1 MKYRCIPECVSREL
15 FFTKK
20 KKSSLKDY
28 ILYESI
34 HSSLEMTKLEMM
46 DRLMVAKLPWC
57 LRE

>member
-1 MKYRCIPECVSREL
+1 MHSWMCLQRIMLDKKK
-15 FFTKK
+15 KK

>member
-1 MKYRCIPECVSREL
+1 MCLQRIMLDQK
-15 FFTKK
+15 KK
-20 KKSSLKDY
+20 KKSSLEDY

-46 DRLMVAKLPWC
+46 DRLIVAKLPWC

>member
-1 MKYRCIPECVSREL
+1 MCLQRIMLDKK
-15 FFTKK
+15 KK